1 MNEAEAAVRNQMKN
15 QSGSDVFAHSAKLA
29 AYNKL
34 MGISVA
40 SAYRQPGTFK
50 SKKKDES
57 KAKSPVPQPVTVSG
71 ENVDLT
77 MFNG

>member
-1 MNEAEAAVRNQMKN
+1 MNEAEATVRNQMKN
-15 QSGSDVFAHSAKLA
+15 QAGTDVFAHSAKIA

-40 SAYRQPGTFK
+40 SAYRQPGMF
-50 SKKKDES
+50 KKKDEP

>member
-15 QSGSDVFAHSAKLA
+15 QAGTDVFAHSAKIA

-50 SKKKDES
+50 NKKDET